1 LIRPIYI
8 GAVVASLF
16 AAEGCNSGPEPVAVP
31 PEQVVS
37 DSATDRV
44 ISLIPSA
51 TEFVYALGA
60 SELLVGRSAHCDF
73 PSEVV
78 GLPSVGSGFDPDL
91 EAILTLEPTLVL
103 ASGAQ
108 RELPVLTKLQEAG
121 VEVLILP
128 DETIPEVL
136 FAGLQLGSRLGE
148 GESAEALV
156 DRIASEL
163 DAVSVQAPEDGP
175 KTLLFV
181 GHDPYFVAG
190 EDTFVGALLALSG
203 AENLAPPGWSQVDRE
218 FILVAAPEVII
229 DVAASDTG
237 EWQSMTDVP
246 AVSSRSICRVGP
258 NLVSR
263 PGPRIGQAAQALSAC
278 LVESR

>member
-1 LIRPIYI
+1 M
-8 GAVVASLF
+8 
-16 AAEGCNSGPEPVAVP
+16 
-31 PEQVVS
+31 
-37 DSATDRV
+37 